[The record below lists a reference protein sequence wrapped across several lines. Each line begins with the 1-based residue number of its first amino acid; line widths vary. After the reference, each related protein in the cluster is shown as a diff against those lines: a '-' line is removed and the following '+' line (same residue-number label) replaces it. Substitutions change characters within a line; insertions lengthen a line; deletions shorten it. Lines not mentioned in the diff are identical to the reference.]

1 MQKDTTVETTR
12 FKDDTITAEFEEAPN
27 KTLYLKLGCNEWKA
41 GNQRFVAVLKDP
53 GAEPLVMTKVNDE
66 LYRVEVPSG
75 TNYTKV
81 IFCKMSNNNEQ
92 FDWNNKDYQTDN
104 LTIPT
109 DGKMMY
115 TVTEQVGTQYATGE
129 WSAAPDDN
137 SVTVTAPTNVANGK
151 VYIGTDDTTQT
162 STTLTFTKGTAAS
175 FYVKAEPNTGYA
187 FKNWTVNGTTISDNP
202 VMVSV
207 SDTGALSVNGTPISS
222 LSDLVPTFEG
232 GTTGEKTTL
241 YLVPNTWNKD
251 GAKFAVCL
259 KNPKTYSQA
268 EMWIPMEKVDGND
281 NLYKVDVLSEYDYQK
296 VIFCRMNSATTE
308 YNLGNVWNKSDEL
321 NFPTDN
327 QTKFTVTNN
336 MWDGNIG
343 SWSTL

>member
-1 MQKDTTVETTR
+1 MELNSDWKKADARYEIYIYDSTDNTSNWYTMEKVDDTTYKYSV
-12 FKDDTITAEFEEAPN
+12 PN
-27 KTLYLKLGCNEWKA
+27 EVINKVSGNEKNIIFVRCNPTLPEHEWASKYNQTVNLK
-41 GNQRFVAVLKDP
+41 
-53 GAEPLVMTKVNDE
+53 
-66 LYRVEVPSG
+66 
-75 TNYTKV
+75 
-81 IFCKMSNNNEQ
+81 
-92 FDWNNKDYQTDN
+92 
-104 LTIPT
+104 IPT
-109 DGKMMY
+109 NGDTKFTIKSGSGDNY
-115 TVTEQVGTQYATGE
+115 NGE

-137 SVTVTAPTNVANGK
+137 SVTVTAPTVANGT

-251 GAKFAVCL
+251 GAKFAVHL
-259 KNPKTYSQA
+259 INPKTYPQP
-268 EMWIPMEKVDGND
+268 EMWLPMEKVDGND
-281 NLYKVDVLSEYDYQK
+281 NLYKVDVPSQYDYQK
-296 VIFCRMNSATTE
+296 VIFCRMNSNPTE
-308 YNLGNVWNKSDEL
+308 YNEDNVWNKSDEL

-327 QTKFTVTNN
+327 QTKFTVTKDKWN
-336 MWDGNIG
+336 GNIG
-343 SWSTL
+343 TWSTP